1 MEYYPEY
8 SENDFRLYH
17 HGILGM
23 KWGKRNG
30 PPYPLEASDH
40 SASERKA
47 GWRKSLAEQLE
58 SNKRHR
64 ENIRSINNE
73 YNKEID
79 NIEKPYKRGQK
90 LSDEDLKKQE
100 AVENKA
106 VNKYV
111 KEDERFKQEKQERK
125 AQKEREKQQKAV
137 QKQISR
143 NWTKTYNR
151 ATQDFNSRIGAINDK
166 HPNANLDDLNKKE
179 TKAYLKEVSDTWK
192 KCYDK
197 AISSDYG
204 DSLRM
209 LDLDPSANFPLY
221 NFDYG

>member
-1 MEYYPEY
+1 MDYYPEY

-30 PPYPLEASDH
+30 PPYPLGASDH

-47 GWRKSLAEQLE
+47 GWRKSLAERSE

-64 ENIRSINNE
+64 ENIRSITNE
-73 YNKEID
+73 YNKE
-79 NIEKPYKRGQK
+79 
-90 LSDEDLKKQE
+90 
-100 AVENKA
+100 
-106 VNKYV
+106 
-111 KEDERFKQEKQERK
+111 QERK